1 MVQNLISFIGI
12 FGICAVAWI
21 FSRNRRNINWRL
33 ISWGIGFQLVFAFVL
48 FRLAFGVAAFG
59 WVNGAVVK
67 VLSFSK
73 SGIDF
78 VFGPLAISPGEV
90 GAGGQQS
97 LGFILAVQ
105 ALPTIIFFSALIALL
120 YHLKIMQWLVKG
132 FAYFF
137 TRAMRLSG
145 AESLCTSSN
154 IFVGVES
161 VFTIRPYL
169 EKMTLSELHTILTA
183 GMATIASSVMALYV
197 MTLQKEFPMIAGHL
211 VSASVLSGAAALVV
225 SKLVF
230 PEDDKPQT
238 LGHVVKGSYS
248 ASSSWIEAVINGS
261 SEGVKLCVGI
271 SALLIA
277 FLGIFSLANWLFS
290 GLVNSVVHFFG
301 GSASLNLEAMLGVL
315 FYPFSLLIGVVPQ
328 DAPLVG
334 QLLGE
339 RLVLTE
345 VFSYQ
350 HLAGLIAGN
359 AFSSQ
364 RSVVLAT
371 YALCGFAHIASL
383 AIFVGGVSA
392 LIPQRTKD
400 VAALGFRALFSATLA
415 CLMTAAVAGV
425 FYTEG
430 AQVILR

>member
-1 MVQNLISFIGI
+1 MLENGISFLGIIGI
-12 FGICAVAWI
+12 AFLAWLC
-21 FSRNRRNINWRL
+21 SRNRKNINWRL
-33 ISWGIGFQLVFAFVL
+33 VFWGIGFQLLFAFIL
-48 FRLAFGVAAFG
+48 FRLTFGFVFFS
-59 WVNGAVVK
+59 WVNGVVVK

-78 VFGPLAISPGEV
+78 LFGPLALSPGEV
-90 GAGGQQS
+90 GTNGEQS
-97 LGFILAVQ
+97 LGFILAIH
-105 ALPTIIFFSALIALL
+105 ALPTVIFFSALIALL

-137 TRAMRLSG
+137 TKVMRLSG
-145 AESLCTSSN
+145 AESLCASSN

-169 EKMTLSELHTILTA
+169 ERMTLSELHTILTA
-183 GMATIASSVMALYV
+183 GMATIASSVLALYV
-197 MTLQKEFPMIAGHL
+197 MTLQKDFPMIAGHL
-211 VSASVLSGAAALVV
+211 VSASVLSGAAAVV
-225 SKLVF
+225 ISKLVF
-230 PEDDKPQT
+230 PEDDTPETVGQ
-238 LGHVVKGSYS
+238 VVKGHYR
-248 ASSSWIEAVINGS
+248 AASSWIEAIINGAH
-261 SEGVKLCVGI
+261 EGVKLCVGI
-271 SALLIA
+271 AALLIA
-277 FLGIFSLANWLFS
+277 FLGIFALFNWIVSL
-290 GLVNSVVHFFG
+290 LVSPLAQFFG
-301 GSASLNLEAMLGVL
+301 YSGSLRLENILGVI
-315 FYPFSLLIGVVPQ
+315 FYPLSLLIGVPPG
-328 DAPLVG
+328 DAALVG

-350 HLAGLIAGN
+350 HLATLISQN
-359 AFSSQ
+359 AFLTQ
-364 RSVVLAT
+364 RSIVLST

-400 VAALGFRALFSATLA
+400 VAALGLRALFSATLA

-430 AQVILR
+430 ARLLLH